1 MEIISTCTSTRSGQ
15 PEEVRLTSHELS
27 MLHQQSIDDFVV
39 HGGKLH
45 YDESIHIV
53 KFHSKHNTMA
63 TFVRN
68 PVFVSHPLYPL
79 IESSSSIA
87 SIAQMISTMCV
98 QKLSKHPIKLTGGSV
113 YSSRDNDY
121 GLNAIQFDWKGYALF
136 SSLMLSPPLSTFDFT
151 LECIHAQ
158 LVPQCT
164 A

>member
-1 MEIISTCTSTRSGQ
+1 MEIVSTSAITRSGK

-45 YDESIHIV
+45 SDESIYID

-68 PVFVSHPLYPL
+68 PVFVSHPFYSL

-87 SIAQMISTMCV
+87 SIPQMISTVCV

-113 YSSRDNDY
+113 YSSRDNGY
-121 GLNAIQFDWKGYALF
+121 GLNAIQFDWKGYALSL
-136 SSLMLSPPLSTFDFT
+136 SSRSTYDYDYHT
-151 LECIHAQ
+151 LE
-158 LVPQCT
+158 
-164 A
+164 